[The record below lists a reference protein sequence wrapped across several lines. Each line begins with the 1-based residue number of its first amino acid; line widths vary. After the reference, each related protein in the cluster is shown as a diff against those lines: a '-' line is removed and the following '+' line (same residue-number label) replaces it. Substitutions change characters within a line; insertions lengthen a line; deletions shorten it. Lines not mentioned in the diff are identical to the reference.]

1 MIVMKRLFTG
11 LLIVCMLC
19 TLTAC
24 ASEKDTVHPPEF
36 QKLSA
41 LLPSPMED
49 FYKGIGKTEADVT
62 KVQSTIY
69 QLSEEVSFCD
79 LPFALWF
86 QHDPVNDYFMGIY
99 YEHVLTGSYEEM
111 AADVLTI
118 AQHFTDTLGP
128 SDDHILA
135 PYDPSEPSRFA
146 EMTVAELAEKMASND
161 QNNTRDY
168 WCLGVLDADNMKS
181 YMAALQSMDPKY
193 HRPDADAVPML
204 MLRMDTGTGRNG
216 MSVML
221 TYYIDYDW
229 HNMETQWQAVHGS

>member
-1 MIVMKRLFTG
+1 MKIIKYGIITLFVCS
-11 LLIVCMLC
+11 LLLVLS
-19 TLTAC
+19 AC

-62 KVQSTIY
+62 QVQRTIY
-69 QLSEEVSFCD
+69 QLSEEVTFCD

-86 QHDPVNDYFMGIY
+86 QHDSVNDYFMGVY

-128 SDDHILA
+128 CAEQAIA
-135 PYDPSEPSRFA
+135 PNKGVCYV
-146 EMTVAELAEKMASND
+146 EMTVAELAEQMAATD
-161 QNNTRDY
+161 QVIESDY
-168 WCLGVLDADNMKS
+168 WCLGTIDTDNMKS

-193 HRPDADAVPML
+193 YRPDADAVPTL
-204 MLRMDTGTGRNG
+204 ILRMDSGVGKNG
-216 MSVML
+216 MTVML

-229 HNMETQWQAVHGS
+229 AEMEAIWRGELGS